1 MTNCHFLLQFAR
13 WLTPSD
19 AVAMA
24 RRSLWQI
31 RQGKIEPFEFLVGL
45 VFGQLS
51 SLGLTLTAHAGC
63 FTEPVTRQAVDQ
75 RYNEHTVDF
84 FRAAF
89 RHCLGQ
95 NLDQPA
101 QPGLT
106 QDLAR
111 RFAAIHLV
119 DSSSFDC
126 PECLAEI
133 FPGCGGD
140 ASAANCKMLLSY
152 EYLHG
157 HFVPL
162 GLLPGKRSDPGLAD
176 LLPSIPHPNELI
188 MTDKG
193 FFKLAAL
200 SQIDRDGA
208 WFLMPL
214 PRSVGVRVRRADGT
228 LEPLDVASQL
238 RASDQP
244 LVQWPSVYLGAGT
257 QMLAVRVAAFRL
269 SPQSAERHRAALR
282 ESHRKQGRTP
292 SAASLELA
300 GWLILMTNAPEDKLP
315 THAMSYLYRL
325 RWQIEL
331 VFKQCKS
338 VLRLDQTQARHNPYR
353 V

>member
-140 ASAANCKMLLSY
+140 
-152 EYLHG
+152 
-157 HFVPL
+157 
-162 GLLPGKRSDPGLAD
+162 
-176 LLPSIPHPNELI
+176 
-188 MTDKG
+188 
-193 FFKLAAL
+193 
-200 SQIDRDGA
+200 GA
-208 WFLMPL
+208 PDY
-214 PRSVGVRVRRADGT
+214 RQRR
-228 LEPLDVASQL
+228 
-238 RASDQP
+238 
-244 LVQWPSVYLGAGT
+244 
-257 QMLAVRVAAFRL
+257 
-269 SPQSAERHRAALR
+269 
-282 ESHRKQGRTP
+282 
-292 SAASLELA
+292 
-300 GWLILMTNAPEDKLP
+300 
-315 THAMSYLYRL
+315 
-325 RWQIEL
+325 
-331 VFKQCKS
+331 
-338 VLRLDQTQARHNPYR
+338 
-353 V
+353 